1 MSELQHVSAT
11 SLQPSFEVSHYLAS
25 SNIITTSLAVDVQ
38 STFPLPVLV
47 ISEMTSLPTSTLA
60 SVSLQEQSGSAA
72 EPSAG
77 PFHMDQSTKYSD
89 TASILESSHAQM
101 SVFGGA
107 ELSSAQNAILTQ
119 PTSYSIS
126 SLTPPLKT
134 YYSITDTDLNQIQ
147 ASVDAS
153 NVTVTIAPS
162 AAATKH
168 FISQSHSF
176 SFSLSATGTPSINMP
191 LYPPLVP
198 ALVPT
203 IGTPRICGASVG
215 CCTHALGQ
223 LPSAIMFEE
232 SEQSGKVL
240 AMMRGV
246 YNMTMTV
253 TIVGSPQLP
262 GLLQGVFNF
271 TTSGSTV
278 ALVLAKHVDL
288 EALYKRAGE
297 DPSVTHFQIKID
309 CTDATMIVVPPRLVN
324 VTIADVDD
332 SMPVFLHQ
340 ETAADTD
347 CVVPVYSAGT
357 SEDYMGELSLSPGNI
372 EAVDGDLTS
381 QHNISYSVIHSE
393 PEDYHVYFDV
403 NVDTGKV
410 NKTRKM
416 NASSPN
422 KYVLFVK
429 AKEDSPQQR
438 SRVAVLSIVVMSP
451 VDPFSASD
459 SAVNPTVKFGL
470 QIASAAVL
478 LAFLAGFVVI
488 IHHRYRQRH
497 TKIHT
502 ENSRTG
508 NSHKIQFAVY
518 ESSNSSLNTTI
529 PDNPASPSQVTLDK
543 DYLSVPPWGYVGSGL
558 SESNMSS
565 ISSERTSDA
574 STRRGSVYSTQSQN
588 KRTLIVTKP
597 LDPKLRPGWNAPPPR
612 PKRTLYNP
620 LAIWNQSKPNGDK
633 SGKIK

>member
-1 MSELQHVSAT
+1 MERSKFQRTRLFTKIVIINWILLIDCVRGFAFSNISTTEYSTMSELQHVSAT

-77 PFHMDQSTKYSD
+77 PFHMDQSTKY
-89 TASILESSHAQM
+89 
-101 SVFGGA
+101 
-107 ELSSAQNAILTQ
+107 
-119 PTSYSIS
+119 
-126 SLTPPLKT
+126 
-134 YYSITDTDLNQIQ
+134 
-147 ASVDAS
+147 
-153 NVTVTIAPS
+153 
-162 AAATKH
+162 
-168 FISQSHSF
+168 
-176 SFSLSATGTPSINMP
+176 
-191 LYPPLVP
+191 
-198 ALVPT
+198 
-203 IGTPRICGASVG
+203 
-215 CCTHALGQ
+215 
-223 LPSAIMFEE
+223 
-232 SEQSGKVL
+232 SGKVL